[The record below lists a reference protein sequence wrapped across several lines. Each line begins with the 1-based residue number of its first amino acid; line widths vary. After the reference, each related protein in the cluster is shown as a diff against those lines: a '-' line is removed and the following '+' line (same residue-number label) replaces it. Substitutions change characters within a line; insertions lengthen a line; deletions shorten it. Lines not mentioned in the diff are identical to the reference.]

1 MISVIIAPL
10 LGVWGIQYFLNKK
23 WLWGFGCIAITVTCH
38 FLCIVVKACWPSAIS
53 FGIALLSSVQLFG
66 HRKGLPFFKA
76 FTSAPLALQIYWGV
90 MAVIVFFMPQIPY
103 GEMQEFGMY

>member
-1 MISVIIAPL
+1 MLSVIIAPL

-23 WLWGFGCIAITVTCH
+23 WLWGFGCIAITITCH

-66 HRKGLPFFKA
+66 HRKGLSFFKA
-76 FTSAPLALQIYWGV
+76 LTSALQIYWGV
-90 MAVIVFFMPQIPY
+90 MAVIIFFMPQIPY